1 MRVRFVASC
10 LIAAVV
16 GLFSVNLSAQVV
28 PKSISAGGSDAALR
42 EQKNA
47 WTVGIVG
54 GLFSGT
60 YMRLVD
66 EMASALNDG
75 DNLRILPI
83 VSYGA
88 ASNLDDLLYL
98 HGVDAAITQS
108 DVFDY
113 FQTVRK
119 TSNLERRVDYITRL
133 PISELHILARDNV
146 QSLEDLRGKKVN
158 FGPAGT
164 GASLTGNIV
173 FQRLGIDVNQ
183 VLIPQPSALQKLQSG
198 EIDAI
203 ARVIP
208 KPIEFF
214 SKIPPNSG
222 LHLVNIP
229 FTKMFEDHYTL
240 GEFTKQEYPNLL
252 QGKDRIDTIAVPAV
266 LAVYNWPTDTERYR
280 KVQRFVQYLFT
291 NFDKLQHPPYH
302 PKWRDVN
309 LAATVP
315 GWTRFSVAQDML
327 DKMQKQGA
335 TAQQQVDFNT
345 YLTRQTHI
353 PSSDAEREALF
364 RSFLQWR
371 QAHPDQN
378 SHSER
383 ASGRSDLPLAWPQ
396 RAPRPRFRSPTAR
409 ASGLAQQGWPTSV
422 GMVVGLHRK
431 HWPLCVWIPQDD
443 GSQDHRDRFPRP
455 FYHG

>member
-1 MRVRFVASC
+1 MRTRLVAAC
-10 LIAAVV
+10 LIASAVA
-16 GLFSVNLSAQVV
+16 LFSVNLSAQVI
-28 PKSISAGGSDAALR
+28 PKSISGGGSDAALR

-47 WTVGIVG
+47 WTIGIVG
-54 GLFSGT
+54 GLFTGT
-60 YMRLVD
+60 YMRLVN

-83 VSYGA
+83 VSNGA

-108 DVFDY
+108 DVFEY
-113 FQTVRK
+113 FRTVRK
-119 TSNLERRVDYITRL
+119 TPNLEQRVNYIIRL
-133 PISELHILARDNV
+133 PISELHILARDNI

-164 GASLTGNIV
+164 GASLTGTIV
-173 FQRLGIDVNQ
+173 FQRLGIDVTQ
-183 VLIPQPSALQKLQSG
+183 VMIDQPSALQKLESG

-208 KPIEFF
+208 KPIDFF

-240 GEFTKQEYPNLL
+240 GEFTKQDYPNLL
-252 QGKDRIDTIAVPAV
+252 EGKDRIDTIAVPAV
-266 LAVYNWPTDTERYR
+266 LAVYNWPPNTERYR
-280 KVQRFVQYLFT
+280 KVQRFVQYLFN
-291 NFDKLQHPPYH
+291 NFDKLEHPPYH

-327 DKMQKQGA
+327 NKIEQQKG
-335 TAQQQVDFNT
+335 TEAQQQVDFDA
-345 YLTRQTHI
+345 YLSNQSHTPAT
-353 PSSDAEREALF
+353 AEEREALF
-364 RSFLQWR
+364 RDFLKWR
-371 QAHPDQN
+371 A
-378 SHSER
+378 
-383 ASGRSDLPLAWPQ
+383 
-396 RAPRPRFRSPTAR
+396 
-409 ASGLAQQGWPTSV
+409 AQQTQPGQ
-422 GMVVGLHRK
+422 K
-431 HWPLCVWIPQDD
+431 K
-443 GSQDHRDRFPRP
+443 
-455 FYHG
+455 

>member
-1 MRVRFVASC
+1 MRSRVVAVC
-10 LIAAVV
+10 LITLALA
-16 GLFSVNLSAQVV
+16 LFSADLSAQVV
-28 PKSISAGGSDAALR
+28 PKSISTGGSDAAMR

-54 GLFSGT
+54 GLYTGT
-60 YMRLVD
+60 YMRLVGD
-66 EMASALNDG
+66 MASALNDG

-113 FQTVRK
+113 FRTVRK
-119 TSNLERRVDYITRL
+119 TPNLEQRVHYIIRL
-133 PISELHILARDNV
+133 PISELHILARDSV

-164 GASLTGNIV
+164 GASLTGTIV
-173 FQRLGIDVNQ
+173 FQRLGIDVSQ
-183 VLIPQPSALQKLQSG
+183 VLIDQSSALQKLQSG

-208 KPIEFF
+208 KPVDFF
-214 SKIPPNSG
+214 TKIPPNSG
-222 LHLVNIP
+222 LHLVSIP

-240 GEFTKQEYPNLL
+240 GEFTKQDYPNLL
-252 QGKDRIDTIAVPAV
+252 EGKDHIDTIAVPAV
-266 LAVYNWPTDTERYR
+266 LAVYNWPQNTERYR

-315 GWTRFSVAQDML
+315 GWTRFDAAQDML
-327 DKMQKQGA
+327 NKLEQDKGGQ
-335 TAQQQVDFNT
+335 AQQQVDFDT
-345 YLTRQTHI
+345 YLTQQSHL
-353 PSSDAEREALF
+353 PSNDEERATLF
-364 RSFLQWR
+364 RNFLKWR
-371 QAHPDQN
+371 AEQHPTKKDN
-378 SHSER
+378 
-383 ASGRSDLPLAWPQ
+383 
-396 RAPRPRFRSPTAR
+396 
-409 ASGLAQQGWPTSV
+409 
-422 GMVVGLHRK
+422 
-431 HWPLCVWIPQDD
+431 
-443 GSQDHRDRFPRP
+443 
-455 FYHG
+455 